1 MKIEQLIVQH
11 LYTAKNVTLQGIGT
25 IHLNPTVSIPESG
38 DKGAVIPENAFTFD
52 YNLKAGEDVGLIDF
66 IVQQTRKMK
75 PLASSDL
82 ESYTMLAKQFLN
94 IGKPLLIEGVG
105 TIQKNQSGLYEFI
118 QGVFVTP
125 KIDDIPKQLKE
136 KTEENIS
143 FESESRNTGHSKKY
157 AAIAFIA
164 LFAVLTGLG
173 LYYFIFKKKSAS
185 TEPVAQIQPLLQD
198 TIKKIDTEK
207 IKVPD
212 TAAAAKPAEPIKTDS
227 FNFKIVIRE
236 YKDAATAENK
246 LKTFTDFGYK
256 LILIKVD
263 SAKYQLAMPFTTPL
277 SDTLR
282 TKDSL
287 RKKIFGGNPY
297 VILK

>member
-25 IHLNPTVSIPESG
+25 IHLNPAVSIPQSG
-38 DKGAVIPENAFTFD
+38 DKDAAIPENAFTFD
-52 YNLKAGEDVGLIDF
+52 YNLKAGEDEGLIDF

-105 TIQKNQSGLYEFI
+105 TIQKNQSDFYEFM

-143 FESESRNTGHSKKY
+143 FESESRNPGSNKKY

-164 LFAVLTGLG
+164 LFAVLAGLG
-173 LYYFIFKKKSAS
+173 LYYFIFKKKGAS
-185 TEPVAQIQPLLQD
+185 PEPMTQVQSVLQD
-198 TIKKIDTEK
+198 TIQKNDTAK

-212 TAAAAKPAEPIKTDS
+212 TVAAKPAEPVKTDS

-236 YKDAATAENK
+236 YKDAATAEKK

-263 SAKYQLAMPFTTPL
+263 SAKYQLAMPFTNPL

-287 RKKIFGGNPY
+287 RKKIFGGNPF